1 MLLMGKPLFYE
12 IIEKPASSC
21 IIALCSAVWLY
32 IQKKSV
38 GYGDVGMSYE
48 AVITERQ
55 HWRVITSAFS
65 HISILHLVFNMNA
78 LWSLGVVEQLSHAGL
93 GIEFYLQ
100 YTLVLIILSAFLVL
114 ALYHLLIHRFK
125 LEYYKRVT
133 AVGYSCV
140 VFGWMTILSAKQPS
154 SKLDLFG
161 VLSLPI
167 SFAPFESLVFTS
179 IIVPQAS
186 FLGHL
191 AGIIVG
197 YSIAW
202 GLVQG
207 MTNYWAIVF
216 LGWIFLACIYSLKRT
231 NSFPMQFLEVEPI
244 ADTALPQVGLLTTE
258 LGSAPGRP
266 IHGSELV

>member
-1 MLLMGKPLFYE
+1 MGKPLFFQ
-12 IIEKPASSC
+12 ILEKPASSC
-21 IIALCSAVWLY
+21 IIALCTAVWLF
-32 IQKKSV
+32 IQKKNV
-38 GYGDVGMSYE
+38 GYAEVGMSYE
-48 AVITERQ
+48 SVVSEGQI
-55 HWRVITSAFS
+55 WRLITSTFS

-78 LWSLGVVEQLSHAGL
+78 LWSLGIVENLGDIGL
-93 GIEFYLQ
+93 GVQFYLQ
-100 YTLVLIILSAFLVL
+100 YTLVLIVLSALIVL
-114 ALYHLLIHRFK
+114 GMYHLLIYRFK
-125 LEYYKRVT
+125 MEHYKRVT

-154 SKLDLFG
+154 SKVDLFG

-191 AGIIVG
+191 SGIIVG

-207 MTNYWAIVF
+207 MNNYWALTI
-216 LGWIFLACIYSLKRT
+216 LGWILLACIYSVKRASSLELRFLQIEPVADVT
-231 NSFPMQFLEVEPI
+231 LPPMGVIASEPTEEM
-244 ADTALPQVGLLTTE
+244 DTIPLVRG
-258 LGSAPGRP
+258 
-266 IHGSELV
+266 IELV

>member
-1 MLLMGKPLFYE
+1 MGKPLFFQ
-12 IIEKPASSC
+12 IVEKPVSSC

-38 GYGDVGMSYE
+38 GYGDIGMSYE
-48 AVITERQ
+48 SVVAEGQ
-55 HWRVITSAFS
+55 HWRLMTSTFS

-78 LWSLGVVEQLSHAGL
+78 LWSLGIVENLGHIGL
-93 GIEFYLQ
+93 GVEYYLQ
-100 YTLVLIILSAFLVL
+100 YTLVLIVLSALIVL
-114 ALYHLLIHRFK
+114 GLYHLLIHRFK
-125 LEYYKRVT
+125 LEQYKRVT

-191 AGIIVG
+191 SGILVG

-207 MTNYWAIVF
+207 MNSYWALVL
-216 LGWIFLACIYSLKRT
+216 LGWIFVACIYSVKR
-231 NSFPMQFLEVEPI
+231 SSSIEMQFLQIEPV
-244 ADTALPQVGLLTTE
+244 ADPTLPPMGIMASDSENTQDGTIHLL
-258 LGSAPGRP
+258 LGN
-266 IHGSELV
+266 ELV